1 MLTLTLNPRQK
12 KIIEEI
18 PLVSE
23 YSHLYFY
30 TTQSDSNS
38 EFIAILDS
46 VIGLSDTVLSKWL
59 NITPRTFRNYRNST
73 NLILKENTKEHVI
86 LILSLYKHG
95 IELFDT
101 VENFEFWLSKNNPV
115 LDNRAPIEFL
125 ETISGI
131 KFIDDR
137 LTAME
142 YGENV

>member
-30 TTQSDSNS
+30 TTQSDSDS

-101 VENFEFWLSKNNPV
+101 VENFESWLSKNNPV

-142 YGENV
+142 FGENV

>member
-1 MLTLTLNPRQK
+1 MLTLTLNSRQK

-23 YSHLYFY
+23 FSHLYFY
-30 TTQSDSNS
+30 TTQSDSDS

-95 IELFDT
+95 IEIFDT
-101 VENFEFWLSKNNPV
+101 VENFESWLSKNNLV
-115 LDNRAPIEFL
+115 LDNRAPFDFL

>member
-101 VENFEFWLSKNNPV
+101 VENFESWLSKNNPV

-142 YGENV
+142 FGENV

>member
-30 TTQSDSNS
+30 TTQSDSDS